1 MSLTRVGKMAP
12 RGLVA
17 IQGAHC
23 VSFWSV
29 SLEFLFENAG
39 GMDLHD
45 MLAETDI

>member
-1 MSLTRVGKMAP
+1 MSLTRAGKMVP

-17 IQGAHC
+17 IQGTHC

-29 SLEFLFENAG
+29 SLEFLFENG